1 LKKIKNFFKNI
12 KPNPKWLVLID
23 RTAKNHYGGSEMAEK
38 YFDEE
43 TWKWVIKD
51 IKGLSMK
58 MITVMMTTT
67 LFMTTLTGCSQKSN
81 AFFVEDN
88 PIINEARADGRED
101 EVYELRDAIQAEY
114 EADMKKRAQKEAD
127 EAAQA
132 VDPHPE
138 WLMDT
143 TNMHIGSRESD
154 GIGYGLIVPI
164 PNKFVE
170 YTEAQGEVYHS
181 RKSREDVVPGFKSVK
196 YKDVTWQSNMDGIKE
211 IQIECR
217 HDGAYDVDNDLDK
230 PLEEYTIDEIFT
242 LYGIE
247 GHYHKELT
255 NVVTRDGVTYVFEYL
270 DRKETKEHGTYTAL
284 AFTALLPD
292 RDGDSYRIAGIQGN
306 INIITL
312 SDVEKATMVAQE
324 YMQKVM
330 NEITVIEGINMDAA
344 KTIGN

>member
-1 LKKIKNFFKNI
+1 
-12 KPNPKWLVLID
+12 
-23 RTAKNHYGGSEMAEK
+23 MAEK

-58 MITVMMTTT
+58 MITVMMTTA
-67 LFMTTLTGCSQKSN
+67 LFMTTLTGCAQKSS

-101 EVYELRDAIQAEY
+101 EVYELRNAIQAEY

-138 WLMDT
+138 WLLET
-143 TNMHIGSRESD
+143 TDMHIGSRESD

-181 RKSREDVVPGFKSVK
+181 RKSREDVISGFKSVK
-196 YKDVTWQSNMDGIKE
+196 YKDVIWQSNMDGIKE
-211 IQIECR
+211 IKIDCR
-217 HDGAYDVDNDLDK
+217 HDGGYEISNDYDK
-230 PLEEYTIDEIFT
+230 PLEEFSTDEILT
-242 LYGIE
+242 LYGIQ
-247 GHYHKELT
+247 GHYKKELT

-270 DRKETKEHGTYTAL
+270 DKRELKEHGTYTCL
-284 AFTALLPD
+284 EFTVLLPD
-292 RDGDSYRIAGIQGN
+292 RDGDVYNITGIQGAIT
-306 INIITL
+306 INTL
-312 SDVEKATMVAQE
+312 NDVEEATIAAQE

-330 NEITVIEGINMDAA
+330 NEITVIEGINMDEVE
-344 KTIGN
+344 KIGRNDADYQ